1 MKELA
6 RKVIL
11 DLGCMRNVVGV
22 ERANDV
28 ILEWQKHDRWLK
40 FLPEEEEVFRFRDGN
55 TLMSKF
61 RLQLEATFG
70 SRRVLLAFSG
80 VPGPCPPLLSKQSH
94 TALGVQLDTEKHTLT
109 SRKRHV
115 KNYGLSQNNAGHYTV
130 RIDGFHVTEVL
141 EASERSHWSMSAHA
155 EVA

>member
-28 ILEWQKHDRWLK
+28 ILEWQKHDGWLK
-40 FLPEEEEVFRFRDGN
+40 VLPEEEEVFRFRDKQVSFAVGGHFWKSKSSSSIQWGSWS
-55 TLMSKF
+55 MSSSF
-61 RLQLEATFG
+61 VQTV
-70 SRRVLLAFSG
+70 SY
-80 VPGPCPPLLSKQSH
+80 C
-94 TALGVQLDTEKHTLT
+94 LGRSVGYGKA
-109 SRKRHV
+109 HV
-115 KNYGLSQNNAGHYTV
+115 DLSQTPCQELWFE
-130 RIDGFHVTEVL
+130 FHVTEVL
-141 EASERSHWSMSAHA
+141 EASERSHWPMSAHA